1 MKTVAKKITFPL
13 SVAAILWFLMF
24 SPLTSGRLNFWLVMS
39 FAAVCL
45 TSLAFVFSDKEERK
59 TLSGFKGLSIRE
71 LALQF
76 LAGIA
81 LAFILWGVFW
91 IGDKLSQALFGFART
106 QVENVYALKEGYP
119 AWLIALL
126 LLFVIGPAEEIFW
139 RGFIQRNAAGFFK
152 KGAGD
157 KAFLFTIAFYTFVH
171 LWSCNFMLIMAAM
184 VAGCVWGFL
193 YRLRPEMLPAL
204 IVSHALWDTLVFI
217 LFPI

>member
-1 MKTVAKKITFPL
+1 MKTAAQKISFPL
-13 SVAAILWFLMF
+13 SIAAILWFLMF

-59 TLSGFKGLSIRE
+59 TLSGFKRLSIRE

-139 RGFIQRNAAGFFK
+139 RAFIQKNAVGLFNEN
-152 KGAGD
+152 G
-157 KAFLFTIAFYTFVH
+157 AFLFTLACYTFVH
-171 LWSCNFMLIMAAM
+171 IWSFNFMLIMAAL
-184 VAGCVWGFL
+184 VAGAIWGFL